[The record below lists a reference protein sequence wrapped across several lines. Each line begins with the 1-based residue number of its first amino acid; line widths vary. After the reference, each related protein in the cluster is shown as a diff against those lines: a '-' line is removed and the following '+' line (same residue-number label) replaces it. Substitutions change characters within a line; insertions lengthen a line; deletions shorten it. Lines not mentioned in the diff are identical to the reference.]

1 MTEKQIKEY
10 YKKLESYKPKND
22 IERLLIQ
29 AYYDG
34 FNQAHYSNVHPDL
47 FPQKECEQAG
57 LEYLQKLRIDGSI
70 SRALEG
76 N

>member
-1 MTEKQIKEY
+1 MTEKKITEY
-10 YKKLESYKPKND
+10 YKKLQSYKPKND

-47 FPQKECEQAG
+47 FPPKECEQAG
-57 LEYLQKLRIDGSI
+57 LEYLEKIRIDGSI
-70 SRALEG
+70 SRALAG